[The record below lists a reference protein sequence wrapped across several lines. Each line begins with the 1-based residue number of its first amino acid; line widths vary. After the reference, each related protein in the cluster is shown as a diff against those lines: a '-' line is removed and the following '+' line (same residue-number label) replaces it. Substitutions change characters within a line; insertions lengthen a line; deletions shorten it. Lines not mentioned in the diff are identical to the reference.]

1 MKVMKDK
8 ATLEVIPAILRL
20 ARDHRHPLTPA
31 EAKIWA
37 RVRNRGIGFKI
48 RRQHPIW
55 RFIADFYCAEAK
67 LVIEIDG
74 GSHAEPDQAEYD
86 QSRTECL
93 QARGYQVIRIMN
105 EDVHRRLEDA
115 LNEIYLVCQERAA
128 LLHPPAKGI
137 RYETYPHH

>member
-1 MKVMKDK
+1 MQEK

-37 RVRNRGIGFKI
+37 RVRNRGLGFKI

-74 GSHAEPDQAEYD
+74 DSHAEPNQEEYD
-86 QSRTECL
+86 IARTRWLEERSHKVL
-93 QARGYQVIRIMN
+93 RISN
-105 EDVHRRLEDA
+105 EDVHRHLEDI
-115 LNEIYLVCQERAA
+115 LNEIFLTCKERVSEIKAA
-128 LLHPPAKGI
+128 SERNSL
-137 RYETYPHH
+137 

>member
-1 MKVMKDK
+1 MQDK
-8 ATLEVIPAILRL
+8 ATLTVIPAILQL

-37 RVRNRGIGFKI
+37 RVRNRGLGFKI

-74 GSHAEPDQAEYD
+74 DSHVEPDQEEYD
-86 QSRTECL
+86 KARTKWLEE
-93 QARGYQVIRIMN
+93 RGYKVIRIRN
-105 EDVHRRLEDA
+105 EDVHRHLEDA
-115 LNEIYLVCQERAA
+115 LNEIYSVCTERVTKFRSEGERNS
-128 LLHPPAKGI
+128 L
-137 RYETYPHH
+137 

>member
-1 MKVMKDK
+1 MPNE
-8 ATLEVIPAILRL
+8 ATLQVIPVILQL

-37 RVRNRGIGFKI
+37 RVRNRGLGFKI

-74 GSHAEPDQAEYD
+74 DSHAEPDQEEYD
-86 QSRTECL
+86 NARTAWLED
-93 QARGYQVIRIMN
+93 RGYKVIRFTN
-105 EDVHRRLEDA
+105 HDA
-115 LNEIYLVCQERAA
+115 HKNLNNLLNELFLTCKERV
-128 LLHPPAKGI
+128 AKL
-137 RYETYPHH
+137 ESSK